1 MEALKREM
9 EQRGYEI
16 LGPITKGWS
25 SDKKFLM
32 SDRMGIWFCGA
43 TTFERCS
50 SMTDLSGRFR
60 FGMSTTKTGRA
71 APASGCCRYNGHCT
85 AARADRESTVG
96 PVQGEENPAGN
107 RRLHL
112 RRIKAV
118 FAAVGDSCWL
128 GVVRQKKPAAKER
141 VGRTAARQRRMAGAT
156 GA

>member
-1 MEALKREM
+1 M

-16 LGPITKGWS
+16 KGPITKGWS

-32 SDRMGIWFCGA
+32 SDREGRRLVLRAAAI
-43 TTFERCS
+43 ERCS
-50 SMTDLSGRFR
+50 SMTDLSGKFR
-60 FGMSTTKTGRA
+60 FGMSATKTGRA
-71 APASGCCRYNGHCT
+71 APALGCCRCNGHCT
-85 AARADRESTVG
+85 AARADRESTVA

-112 RRIKAV
+112 QRIKAV
-118 FAAVGDSCWL
+118 FAAAGDSCWWDA
-128 GVVRQKKPAAKER
+128 VRQKESTAKER